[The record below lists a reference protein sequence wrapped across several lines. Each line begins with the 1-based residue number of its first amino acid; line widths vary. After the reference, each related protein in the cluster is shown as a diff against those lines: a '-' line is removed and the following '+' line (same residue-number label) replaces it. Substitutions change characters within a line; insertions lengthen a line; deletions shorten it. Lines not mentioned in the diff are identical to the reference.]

1 MVTTAEVLNADGKIC
16 AYMLQTI
23 KRVRPGDLVK
33 NS

>member
-1 MVTTAEVLNADGKIC
+1 MVTSAEVLNSEGKLC

-23 KRVRPGDLVK
+23 KRIRPGDLVK